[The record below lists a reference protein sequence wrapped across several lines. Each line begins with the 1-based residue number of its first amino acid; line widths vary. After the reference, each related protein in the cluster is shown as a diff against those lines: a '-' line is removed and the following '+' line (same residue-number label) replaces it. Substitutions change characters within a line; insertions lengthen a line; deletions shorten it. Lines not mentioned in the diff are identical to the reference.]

1 LTGCGGVTGK
11 TMYKIA
17 DVEIDEGQALCCLR
31 PESLA
36 IHVGDACVVQCER
49 VQEYGRVTRLAELD
63 GNPPSERM
71 LPEVLRCATLQ
82 DQAKAEDNALRS
94 RMAVDTVAAGVEKHK
109 LEMRLIRVRY
119 SFDRALLRVTF
130 SAEGRVDFRELIKDL
145 AAELQTRI
153 DMRQIGVR
161 DEAGILGG
169 VASCGRR
176 LCCCTWL
183 RNFEPVNVKM
193 AKIQRLSLNPGAISG
208 MCGRL

>member
-1 LTGCGGVTGK
+1 
-11 TMYKIA
+11 
-17 DVEIDEGQALCCLR
+17 
-31 PESLA
+31 
-36 IHVGDACVVQCER
+36 
-49 VQEYGRVTRLAELD
+49 
-63 GNPPSERM
+63 
-71 LPEVLRCATLQ
+71 
-82 DQAKAEDNALRS
+82 
-94 RMAVDTVAAGVEKHK
+94 MAVDTVAAGVEKHK

-208 MCGRL
+208 MCGRLKCCLRYENDLYKELSRHVPPEGCTVQCPDGNGRVVGCDVLRQQVQVRLEDERTVTCGVDEVKRANGK